1 MMQKAGKMNELKKAK
16 LEIKKMK
23 KIIDKQAEQ
32 LKDLEKMKIEFLN
45 VTSHELKTPLT
56 PLQAYLN
63 LLLKGKLGKLTP
75 AQKEG
80 LEVISRNT
88 KKLRLLIWDILDLTR
103 LEAGKMKFNME
114 EIQLEDVIED
124 VIKDAESFAKE
135 KNIVINQR
143 LGYLPSIEGDKE
155 RLTQVFTNLI
165 TNAIKF
171 TPKNGK
177 ISIDAER
184 RGYRTIISVKDT
196 GIGIPKKDLNRIFDK
211 FYQVDRGATRKYP
224 GTGLGLTICE
234 GIVKAHGGE
243 IGVKSE
249 PRKGSTFYVTLYSKR
264 LGKPIEAFAEAF
276 RK

>member
-1 MMQKAGKMNELKKAK
+1 MMNVGKMNELKKAK

-56 PLQAYLN
+56 PIQAYLN
-63 LLLKGKLGKLTP
+63 LLLKGKLGKLNP

-88 KKLRLLIWDILDLTR
+88 KKLRFLIWDILDLTR

-114 EIQLEDVIED
+114 KMELEDVIED
-124 VIKDAESFAKE
+124 VIKDAELFAKE

-143 LGYLPSIEGDKE
+143 LGYLPSIDGDKE

-184 RGYRTIISVKDT
+184 RGYRTIISVRDT

-249 PRKGSTFYVTLYSKR
+249 PRKGSTFYTTLYSKR

>member
-1 MMQKAGKMNELKKAK
+1 MRQVGKMDELKNAK
-16 LEIKKMK
+16 LEIKKIK
-23 KIIDKQAEQ
+23 RIIDKQAEQ

-56 PLQAYLN
+56 PIQAYLN
-63 LLLKGKLGKLTP
+63 LLLKGKLGNLTP

-88 KKLRLLIWDILDLTR
+88 KKLRLLIWDILDLTM

-114 EIQLEDVIED
+114 EIQLRDVIED

-135 KNIVINQR
+135 KSIILNQR
-143 LGYLPSIEGDKE
+143 IGYLPSIECDKE
-155 RLTQVFTNLI
+155 RLTQVFTNLVN
-165 TNAIKF
+165 NAIKF

-177 ISIDAER
+177 ISIESEKK
-184 RGYRTIISVKDT
+184 GYRAIIAVKDT
-196 GIGIPKKDLNRIFDK
+196 GIGIPKRDMNRIFDK
-211 FYQVDRGATRKYP
+211 FYQVDRGATRKYS
-224 GTGLGLTICE
+224 GTGLGLTICK
-234 GIVKAHGGE
+234 GIIKAHGGE
-243 IGVKSE
+243 ISVESE

>member
-1 MMQKAGKMNELKKAK
+1 MMRKAVKMDELKKAK

-23 KIIDKQAEQ
+23 KMIDKQVEQ

-56 PLQAYLN
+56 PIQAYLN
-63 LLLKGKLGKLTP
+63 LLLKGKLGELTP

-80 LEVISRNT
+80 LEVISRNA
-88 KKLRLLIWDILDLTR
+88 KRLRLLIWDILDLTR

-114 EIQLEDVIED
+114 EVQLTDIIED
-124 VIKDAESFAKE
+124 VIKDSESLAKE
-135 KNIVINQR
+135 KNIIINQR
-143 LGYLPSIEGDKE
+143 LGYLHPIEGDKE
-155 RLTQVFTNLI
+155 RLPQVFTNLI
-165 TNAIKF
+165 NNAIKF

-177 ISIDAER
+177 ITIEAER
-184 RGYRTIISVKDT
+184 KGYRTIIAVKDT

-211 FYQVDRGATRKYP
+211 FYQVDRSATRKYP
-224 GTGLGLTICE
+224 GTGLGLTICK
-234 GIVKAHGGE
+234 GIIKAHGGE
-243 IGVKSE
+243 IMVESE
-249 PRKGSTFYVTLYSKR
+249 PRKGSTFYITLYSKR